1 MNSSDL
7 KNLLTQKLSQASYA
21 VTEAA
26 QDQLVNYLLLLEKW
40 NQAYNLTS
48 VRDIKEMVVQHILD
62 SLSVAEFINGKR
74 ILDVGTGAGL
84 PGIPLALTQS
94 DREFVLLD
102 SNGKK
107 TRFLTHV
114 IQTLNIKNV
123 KVVQARVEELQSENY
138 FDVIISRAF
147 SAIVDFLE
155 KTKHLC
161 CDEGVFLA
169 MKGNYPEQELKEIG
183 KEFKVLK
190 TYELKIV
197 GLNAQRHLV
206 VIKREN
212 H

>member
-7 KNLLTQKLSQASYA
+7 KNLLTQKLSQANYV
-21 VTEAA
+21 VTEAV

-48 VRDIKEMVVQHILD
+48 VRDIKEMIVQHILD

-74 ILDVGTGAGL
+74 VLDVGSGAGL
-84 PGIPLALTQS
+84 PGIPLALIQS
-94 DREFVLLD
+94 DKEFVLLD

-114 IQTLNIKNV
+114 IQTLNIKNI
-123 KVVQARVEELQSENY
+123 KVVQGRVEKFQPEIC

-147 SAIVDFLE
+147 SAIIDFLV

-161 CDEGVFLA
+161 CDDGIFLA
-169 MKGNYPEQELKEIG
+169 MKGNYPENELKEMG
-183 KEFKVLK
+183 EEFKVLK
-190 TYELKIV
+190 TYALQIV

-206 VIKREN
+206 VIGREN

>member
-1 MNSSDL
+1 MNSSEL
-7 KNLLTQKLSQASYA
+7 KNLLTQKLSQANYV

-48 VRDIKEMVVQHILD
+48 VRDIKEMVVLHILD
-62 SLSVAEFINGKR
+62 SLSVAEFIHGKR

-94 DREFVLLD
+94 DREFILLD

-114 IQTLNIKNV
+114 IQTLNIKNA
-123 KVVQARVEELQSENY
+123 KVVQARVEEFQSENC
-138 FDVIISRAF
+138 FDVVISRAF
-147 SAIVDFLE
+147 SAIIDFLE

-161 CDEGVFLA
+161 CDDGIFLA
-169 MKGNYPEQELKEIG
+169 MKGNYPEQEVKEISE
-183 KEFKVLK
+183 EFKVLK
-190 TYELKIV
+190 TYQLKIV